1 MDRLAIFPPINAN
14 QNREGCFKMTK
25 DQANGSHETNIGF
38 EAAKQ
43 IINGA
48 KVVGIDGVKLDPD
61 DVFFDVHAMNE
72 HYALVMMGGKP
83 LILEENFKR
92 GDCPVEDR
100 VNLISVDAFH
110 AWFANQEQYV
120 ASDKKVSWS
129 RLWFRDPER
138 RQYRGVSFAPG
149 TSTHSGIYNLWRGFS
164 LRADYEEC
172 EKKCDIFLDHVRTN
186 IAGGNEEHFRFIM
199 GWAAHMLQKP
209 TERAGVAIVLRGGQ
223 GSGKTLFGQTLGR
236 LIEDH
241 YALVDDPRYVV
252 GNFNAHL
259 ASTLLL
265 QADEGFW
272 AGDKHAEGRL
282 KGLVTSD
289 YHMIERKGVDA
300 FRVKNYVHLLVTS
313 NNDWVVPAGHDE
325 RRFAVFD
332 VSNNSQQNRNY
343 FGEMIK
349 QLDDGGYEALLG
361 YLLSFDV
368 DSINLWDIPKTAALA
383 DQKLSSL
390 SVEESW
396 WLVCLRRG
404 HVTFQSDGAQH
415 WMPYLPKA
423 DVYANY
429 LQWVTQR
436 GRRFPLT
443 EEQFGRRLM
452 RVCSGV
458 SAGRRRF
465 DQGVRK
471 YVYQFPPLEECRRLF
486 AEMIR
491 TDIDWY
497 EREFDDAHAG
507 SGDFSP
513 DDF

>member
-1 MDRLAIFPPINAN
+1 MSDGQTNEPQERNA
-14 QNREGCFKMTK
+14 
-25 DQANGSHETNIGF
+25 SY

-48 KVVGIDGVKLDPD
+48 KIVGIDGAKLDPE
-61 DVFFDVHAMNE
+61 DVLYDVDAMNE

-92 GDCPVEDR
+92 GECPVEDR
-100 VNLISVDAFH
+100 VNLMSVDAFH
-110 AWFANQEQYV
+110 AWFANQEQRV
-120 ASDKKVSWS
+120 SKDKSVSWS
-129 RLWFRDPER
+129 KLWFKDPQR

-149 TSTHSGIYNLWRGFS
+149 STTPWGVYNLWRGFS
-164 LRADYEEC
+164 LPADYDEC
-172 EKKCDIFLDHVRTN
+172 ERKCDIFLDHVRTN
-186 IAGGNEEHFRFIM
+186 IAGGNEAHFRFIM
-199 GWAAHMLQKP
+199 GWAAHMFQKP
-209 TERAGVAIVLRGGQ
+209 TERAGVAVVLRGGQ

-265 QADEGFW
+265 QADEGVW

-332 VSNNSQQNRNY
+332 VANRSQQNRQY
-343 FGEMIK
+343 FGEMIQ
-349 QLDDGGYEALLG
+349 QLEDGGYEALLG
-361 YLLSFDV
+361 YLLAFDL
-368 DSINLWDIPKTAALA
+368 DSVNLWDIPKTAALA

-404 HVTFQSDGAQH
+404 HVTFQSDGVQH
-415 WMPYLPKA
+415 WMPYLPKS

-436 GRRFPLT
+436 GRKFPMT
-443 EEQFGRRLM
+443 EEQFGRRLL
-452 RVCSGV
+452 RICPGIT
-458 SAGRRRF
+458 AGRRRF
-465 DQGVRK
+465 DHGQRK
-471 YVYQFPPLEECRRLF
+471 YVYQFPPLDESRRLF

-491 TDIDWY
+491 TDIDWD
-497 EREFDDAHAG
+497 EGDLDDG
-507 SGDFSP
+507 DQGQSGVGASDLSP
-513 DDF
+513 DDL

>member
-1 MDRLAIFPPINAN
+1 
-14 QNREGCFKMTK
+14 MTK

>member
-1 MDRLAIFPPINAN
+1 
-14 QNREGCFKMTK
+14 MTK
-25 DQANGSHETNIGF
+25 DQANESHETNIGF

-100 VNLISVDAFH
+100 VNLMSVDAFH

-129 RLWFRDPER
+129 RLWFRDRER

-164 LRADYEEC
+164 LRADYEDC
-172 EKKCDIFLDHVRTN
+172 AKKCDIFLDHVRTN
-186 IAGGNEEHFRFIM
+186 VAGGNEAHFRFIM

-209 TERAGVAIVLRGGQ
+209 TERAGVAVVLRGGQ

-361 YLLSFDV
+361 YLLSFDI
-368 DSINLWDIPKTAALA
+368 DSISLWDIPKTAALA

-486 AEMIR
+486 ADMIR

>member
-1 MDRLAIFPPINAN
+1 
-14 QNREGCFKMTK
+14 MTEE
-25 DQANGSHETNIGF
+25 QLTSPLGSDAGY
-38 EAAKQ
+38 EAARQ

-48 KVVGIDGVKLDPD
+48 KVVGLDGVRLDPEQ
-61 DVFFDVHAMNE
+61 VLYDVHAMNDY
-72 HYALVMMGGKP
+72 YALVMMGGKP

-100 VNLISVDAFH
+100 VNLMSVDAFH
-110 AWFANQEQYV
+110 AWFANQEHRV
-120 ASDKKVSWS
+120 APDKKVSWS
-129 RLWFRDPER
+129 KLWFRDPER

-149 TSTHSGIYNLWRGFS
+149 TTTHYGIYNLWRGFS

-172 EKKCDIFLDHVRTN
+172 EKKCGIFLDHVRTN
-186 IAGGNEEHFRFIM
+186 IAGGNEAHFRFIM

-209 TERAGVAIVLRGGQ
+209 TERAGVAVVLRGGQ

-343 FGEMIK
+343 FGDMIK
-349 QLDDGGYEALLG
+349 QLENGGYEALLG
-361 YLLSFDV
+361 YLLSFDI

-396 WLVCLRRG
+396 WLMCLRRG
-404 HVTFQSDGAQH
+404 HITFQGDGEQH

-423 DVYANY
+423 DVYAIY

-465 DQGVRK
+465 DSGVRK

-486 AEMIR
+486 AQMIR

-497 EREFDDAHAG
+497 EHEFDDGVAAPV
-507 SGDFSP
+507 DFSP
-513 DDF
+513 EDF

>member
-1 MDRLAIFPPINAN
+1 MS
-14 QNREGCFKMTK
+14 
-25 DQANGSHETNIGF
+25 GSEVSEAGL
-38 EAAKQ
+38 EAAKRL
-43 IINGA
+43 INGA
-48 KVVGIDGVKLDPD
+48 EIVGMDGVKVNPN
-61 DVFFDVHAMNE
+61 DVFYDVNAMNE
-72 HYALVMMGGKP
+72 YFALVAIGGRAM
-83 LILEENFKR
+83 IIEEKFKR
-92 GDCPVEDR
+92 RANCPIPDR
-100 VNLISVDAFH
+100 VNFMNLDTLHTIL
-110 AWFANQEQYV
+110 ANKQSYI
-120 ASDKKVSWS
+120 AADKKAPWS
-129 RLWFRDPER
+129 RLWLQDPKR
-138 RQYRGVSFAPG
+138 REY
-149 TSTHSGIYNLWRGFS
+149 SGISFVPGGAAPDGYYNLWRGFS
-164 LRADYEEC
+164 MAADYEGC
-172 EKKCDIFLDHVRTN
+172 EKKCSIFLDHVRTN
-186 IAGGNEEHFRFIM
+186 VAGGNEAHFRFIM
-199 GWAAHMLQKP
+199 GWAAHMFQKP
-209 TERAGVAIVLRGGQ
+209 TERAGVAVVLRGGQ

-332 VSNNSQQNRNY
+332 VANASQQNRQY
-343 FGEMIK
+343 FGEMIA
-349 QLDDGGYEALLG
+349 QLENGGYAALLG
-361 YLLSFDV
+361 YLLLFDL
-368 DSINLWDIPKTAALA
+368 DSVNIWDIPKTAALA

-404 HVTFQSDGAQH
+404 HVTFQGDGVQH
-415 WMPYLPKA
+415 WMPFLPKA

-436 GRRFPLT
+436 GRKFPMT
-443 EEQFGRRLM
+443 EEQFGRRLL
-452 RVCSGV
+452 RICPGIT
-458 SAGRRRF
+458 AGRRRF
-465 DQGVRK
+465 DHGQRK
-471 YVYQFPPLEECRRLF
+471 YVYQFPTLDESRRLF

-491 TDIDWY
+491 TDIDWDEGDLDDGDQAQSGY
-497 EREFDDAHAG
+497 GASEFSA
-507 SGDFSP
+507 SDF
-513 DDF
+513 